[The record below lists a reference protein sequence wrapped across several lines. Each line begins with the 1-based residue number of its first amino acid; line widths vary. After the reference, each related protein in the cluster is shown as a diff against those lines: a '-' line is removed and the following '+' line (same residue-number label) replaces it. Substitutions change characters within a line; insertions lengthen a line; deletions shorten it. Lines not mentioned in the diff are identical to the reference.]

1 MRLLRDG
8 AGYGA
13 KRFDGPIFTD
23 DLSGMKAITDRF
35 SVPQAV
41 AKSIEAGADVALW
54 ISTDQLGAALDA
66 VEAAVRAKRISAKQL
81 DDSVLRVARA
91 KHAVSC

>member
-1 MRLLRDG
+1 
-8 AGYGA
+8 
-13 KRFDGPIFTD
+13 
-23 DLSGMKAITDRF
+23 MKAITDRF

-41 AKSIEAGADVALW
+41 AKSLEAGADVALW

-66 VEAAVRAKRISAKQL
+66 VEASVKAKRITMRRL

-91 KHAVSC
+91 KHAVRC